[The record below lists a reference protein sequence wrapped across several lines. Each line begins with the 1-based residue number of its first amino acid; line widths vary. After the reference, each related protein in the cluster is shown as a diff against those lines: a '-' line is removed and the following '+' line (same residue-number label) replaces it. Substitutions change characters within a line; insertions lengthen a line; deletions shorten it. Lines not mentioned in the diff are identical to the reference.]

1 MKPCFLYTAKAI
13 DRRMCLVTELLLA
26 NISEDVGNFWRELGP
41 ILRISAAK
49 IQNLDEEYRC
59 NRDKANS
66 LLISWKQKEGK
77 RATAGNLSD
86 ALECTGRKIIAER
99 VLGGWLMYLD

>member
-1 MKPCFLYTAKAI
+1 
-13 DRRMCLVTELLLA
+13 MCLVPELQLA

-77 RATAGNLSD
+77 SATAGILSD
-86 ALECTGRKIIAER
+86 ALESIGRKDIADS
-99 VLGGWLMYLD
+99 VLGGWLMYVD